1 MPSIFTLGLPTAE
14 LLTQSFANLPVV
26 TANYTVSTK
35 LHETL
40 LHSIV

>member
-1 MPSIFTLGLPTAE
+1 MPSIFTLGLHTAE

-35 LHETL
+35 LHEIL
-40 LHSIV
+40 LQSTV